1 MPRRRME
8 MEDRLFRY
16 KAQLEANTNR
26 EWSWSD
32 VADGMKMDDKTL
44 RAVRYHPEKVN
55 VATLR
60 RVADFFESYDVR
72 FSVSQFLASLET
84 RTDSVPQ
91 SA

>member
-8 MEDRLFRY
+8 MEDQLFRY

-44 RAVRYHPEKVN
+44 RAVRYHPEKVT
-55 VATLR
+55 VSTLR

-72 FSVSQFLASLET
+72 FSVSQFLANLET
-84 RTDSVPQ
+84 GTKSVPQ
-91 SA
+91 PA